1 MTDGIANDR
10 LEKLQELRSGG
21 TDPYPARVPRGQ
33 PIDSVLAEFAG
44 RVGQTVTLCGRLG
57 QIRDFGK
64 LRFSHLQDRTGSIQI
79 AFQRERLPAHWPG
92 RKLLDGN
99 DLVSI
104 TGELGTTQKGEPTL
118 WATEVVLAAKALRP
132 APEKWHGLQDQEQRY
147 RMRYVDLFANPE
159 VRQAFAMRSRIVREV
174 RHYFDSLG
182 YLEVETPILQPI
194 FGGAAARPFTTH
206 HNTLDM
212 QLYLR
217 IAPELYLKRLIV
229 GGMERVYEIGR
240 VFRNEGISTRH
251 NPEFTMLESYEAWA
265 DYRDVMARVEGLFA
279 HLVSTVLGGNGRVR
293 FRDADYE
300 LQPPFQKARYLE
312 LFAER
317 NPGVD
322 WFDEAA
328 VKRRAREL
336 KLPADGIAAPKLAN
350 GVFEATVEDTLRGPV
365 FVYDY
370 PVAISPLAKRLASD
384 PRVTER
390 FELFVA
396 GMELGN
402 AFSELN
408 DAIDQQQRFE
418 SQLAHKDE
426 ETPGEVDFDYVQALE
441 FGMPPAGGLG
451 IGIDRL
457 CMLLTGS
464 TSIRDVVL
472 FPLLR
477 RIDPAAAQGTTDQG
491 TPNHGTTAP

>member
-1 MTDGIANDR
+1 MTDGIAKDR
-10 LEKLQELRSGG
+10 LEKLQALRSAGK
-21 TDPYPARVPRGQ
+21 DPFPARVPRGQ
-33 PIDSVLAEFAG
+33 PIGELLADFAL
-44 RVGQTVTLCGRLG
+44 RTGQTVTIAGRLG
-57 QIRDFGK
+57 VVRDFGK
-64 LRFSHLQDRTGSIQI
+64 LRFAHLQDRTGSLQI
-79 AFQRERLPAHWPG
+79 GFQRDRLAAFWPD
-92 RKLLDGN
+92 RKTIEGN

-104 TGELGTTQKGEPTL
+104 TGELGVTQKGEPTL
-118 WATEVVLAAKALRP
+118 WATDVVLASKALRA
-132 APEKWHGLQDQEQRY
+132 APEKWHGLTDTEQRY

-159 VRQAFAMRSRIVREV
+159 VRQNFAMRSKLVREV
-174 RHYFDSLG
+174 RAYFDSLQ

-206 HNTLDM
+206 HNALDM
-212 QLYLR
+212 RLYLR

-265 DYRDVMARVEGLFA
+265 DYRDIMARVEGLFG
-279 HLVSTVLGGNGRVR
+279 HLCQHVLDGRTKVT
-293 FRDADYE
+293 FREKEFD
-300 LQPPFQKARYLE
+300 LQPPFQKAKYLD
-312 LFAER
+312 LFAQQ
-317 NPGVD
+317 NPGTD
-322 WFDEAA
+322 WFDHASCLQ
-328 VKRRAREL
+328 RAREL
-336 KLPADGIAAPKLAN
+336 HLKTDGIEPHKLAN
-350 GVFEATVEDTLRGPV
+350 DVFEATVEDTLQGPI

-370 PVAISPLAKRLASD
+370 PVAISPLAKRLAED

-390 FELFVA
+390 FELFVC

-408 DAIDQQQRFE
+408 DPIDQQQRFE
-418 SQLAHKDE
+418 AQLVHKDD
-426 ETPGEVDFDYVQALE
+426 ETPGEVDFDYVTALE

-457 CMLLTGS
+457 CMLFSGS

-477 RIDPAAAQGTTDQG
+477 RVDPGTETLG
-491 TPNHGTTAP
+491 ATPDAPPTAPLAP

>member
-1 MTDGIANDR
+1 LTDGIDDDR
-10 LEKLQELRSGG
+10 LKKLQAMRAAGH
-21 TDPYPARVPRGQ
+21 DPFPARVTRGQ
-33 PIDSVLAEFAG
+33 PIAELLVDFAT
-44 RVGQTVTLCGRLG
+44 RTGQTATIAGRLG
-57 QIRDFGK
+57 QVRDFGK
-64 LRFSHLQDRTGSIQI
+64 LRFAHLTDRSGSLQVG
-79 AFQRERLPAHWPG
+79 FQRERLAAFWPD
-92 RKLLDGN
+92 RKLVEGN
-99 DLVSI
+99 DLVSV

-118 WATEVVLAAKALRP
+118 WATEVTLAAKALRA
-132 APEKWHGLQDQEQRY
+132 APEKWHGLTDTEQRY

-159 VRQAFAMRSRIVREV
+159 VRTAFATRSRIVRAV

-194 FGGAAARPFTTH
+194 FGGAAARPFVTH

-265 DYRDVMARVEGLFA
+265 DYRDIMARVEGLFA
-279 HLVSTVLGGNGRVR
+279 HLVTDVLAGNGLVT
-293 FRDADYE
+293 FRDKQYQ
-300 LQPPFQKARYLE
+300 LQPPFQKARYLD
-312 LFAER
+312 LFGQQ

-322 WFDEAA
+322 WFDHASCTA
-328 VKRRAREL
+328 RAREL
-336 KLPADGIAAPKLAN
+336 HLKTDGIEPAKLAN
-350 GVFEATVEDTLRGPV
+350 DVFEATVEDTLQGPI
-365 FVYDY
+365 FVHDY
-370 PVAISPLAKRLASD
+370 PVAISPLAKRMRED

-408 DAIDQQQRFE
+408 DPIDQEQRFRE
-418 SQLAHKDE
+418 QMTHKDE
-426 ETPGEVDFDYVQALE
+426 ETPGEIDVDYVQALE

-457 CMLLTGS
+457 CMLLGGA

-477 RIDPAAAQGTTDQG
+477 RLDAPPSEPPAANEPPAPTT
-491 TPNHGTTAP
+491 P

>member
-10 LEKLQELRSGG
+10 LEKLEALRAAGQA
-21 TDPYPARVPRGQ
+21 PYPARVPRGM
-33 PIDSVLAEFAG
+33 PIADLLTDFAG
-44 RVGQTVTLCGRLG
+44 KQGQTATIAGRLG
-57 QIRDFGK
+57 QVRDFGK
-64 LRFSHLQDRTGSIQI
+64 LRFAHVADRTGSLQVG
-79 AFQRERLPAHWPG
+79 FQRDAMAAFWPN
-92 RKLLDGN
+92 RKLIEGN

-104 TGELGTTQKGEPTL
+104 TGKLGTTQKGEPTL
-118 WATEVVLAAKALRP
+118 WAEEVTLASKALRP

-147 RMRYVDLFANPE
+147 RMRYVDLYANPE
-159 VRQAFAMRSRIVREV
+159 VRDAFARRSRIVREV
-174 RHYFDSLG
+174 RAYFDSLG

-194 FGGAAARPFTTH
+194 FGGASARPFVTH

-265 DYRDVMARVEGLFA
+265 DYRDVMARVEGLFG
-279 HLVSTVLGGNGRVR
+279 HLVERVLGGSGTVT
-293 FRDADYE
+293 FREKQYD
-300 LQPPFQKARYLE
+300 LKPPFQKARYLD
-312 LFAER
+312 LFAQQ

-322 WFDEAA
+322 WFDHASCL
-328 VKRRAREL
+328 RRAKEL
-336 KLPADGIAAPKLAN
+336 GLATDGIEPSKLAN
-350 GVFEATVEDTLRGPV
+350 DVFEATVEDTLQGPI

-370 PVAISPLAKRLASD
+370 PVAISPLAKRLADD

-408 DAIDQQQRFE
+408 DPIDQQQRFE
-418 SQLAHKDE
+418 AQMVHQDD
-426 ETPGEVDFDYVQALE
+426 ETPGEVDLDYVTALE

-457 CMLLTGS
+457 CMLLSGA

-477 RIDPAAAQGTTDQG
+477 RQAPAGPDGAPPTE
-491 TPNHGTTAP
+491 PNQAP

>member
-1 MTDGIANDR
+1 MTDGIAKDR
-10 LEKLQELRSGG
+10 LDKLDAIRTAGR
-21 TDPYPARVPRGQ
+21 DPFPPRVPR
-33 PIDSVLAEFAG
+33 PIPVRQLLCDYEQKMGATVTVAG
-44 RVGQTVTLCGRLG
+44 RLSV
-57 QIRDFGK
+57 IRDFGK
-64 LRFSHLQDRTGSIQI
+64 LRFAHLSDRSGELQI
-79 AFQRERLPAHWPG
+79 GFQRDRLPTFWPD
-92 RKLLDGN
+92 RKQVEAN
-99 DLVSI
+99 DLVAV
-104 TGELGTTQKGEPTL
+104 TGEVGVTQKGERTL
-118 WATEVVLAAKALRP
+118 WATEVVLASKALRP

-159 VRQAFAMRSRIVREV
+159 VRQTFARRSLILQQVRA
-174 RHYFDSLG
+174 YFDSLD

-194 FGGAAARPFTTH
+194 FGGAQARPFVTH
-206 HNTLDM
+206 HNALDM

-229 GGMERVYEIGR
+229 GGLERVYEIGR

-279 HLVSTVLGGNGRVR
+279 HLCDKVLGGQTVVR
-293 FRDADYE
+293 FRDADYD
-300 LQPPFQKARYLE
+300 LKPPFQKARYLE
-312 LFAER
+312 LFAQQ

-322 WFDEAA
+322 FFDDAQ
-328 VKRRAREL
+328 VRARARQL
-336 KLPADGIAAPKLAN
+336 SLPEAGIPPFKLAN
-350 GVFEATVEDTLRGPV
+350 DVFEATVEDTLRGPV

-370 PVAISPLAKRLASD
+370 PVAICPLAKQSPDD
-384 PRVTER
+384 PRIAER

-408 DAIDQQQRFE
+408 DPIDQERRFQDQLVHHDDE
-418 SQLAHKDE
+418 SPSE
-426 ETPGEVDFDYVQALE
+426 MDFDYVTALE
-441 FGMPPAGGLG
+441 FGMPPAAGLG

-457 CMLLTGS
+457 CMLLCGMN
-464 TSIRDVVL
+464 SIRDVVL

-477 RIDPAAAQGTTDQG
+477 RIDPAAGSEAV
-491 TPNHGTTAP
+491 AASEA

>member
-1 MTDGIANDR
+1 MTDGIAPDR
-10 LEKLQELRSGG
+10 HEKLDALRAAGQ
-21 TDPYPARVPRGQ
+21 DPFPARVARGQ
-33 PIDSVLAEFAG
+33 PIADLLSDFGA
-44 RVGQTVTLCGRLG
+44 RVGQTVTLAGRLG

-64 LRFSHLQDRTGSIQI
+64 LRFAHLSDRTGSLQVG
-79 AFQRERLPAHWPG
+79 FQRERLEAFWPG
-92 RKLLDGN
+92 RKLIEGN
-99 DLVSI
+99 DLVSV
-104 TGELGTTQKGEPTL
+104 TGELGHTQKGEPTL
-118 WATEVVLAAKALRP
+118 WAAEVVLACKALRP
-132 APEKWHGLQDQEQRY
+132 APEKWHGLTDTEARY
-147 RMRYVDLFANPE
+147 RMRYVDLFANPD
-159 VRQAFAMRSRIVREV
+159 VRQAFAQRSAIVREV

-194 FGGAAARPFTTH
+194 FGGAAARPFVTQ
-206 HNTLDM
+206 HNALGM

-217 IAPELYLKRLIV
+217 IAPELYLKRLLV

-279 HLVSTVLGGNGRVR
+279 HLVERVLHGQGTVR
-293 FRDADYE
+293 FRDRDYD
-300 LQPPFQKARYLE
+300 LRPPFAKQRYLD
-312 LFAER
+312 LFGEH

-322 WFDEAA
+322 WFDHDACT
-328 VKRRAREL
+328 RRAREL
-336 KLPADGIAAPKLAN
+336 GLKIDGVEPAKLAN
-350 GVFEATVEDTLRGPV
+350 DVFEATVEDTLHGPV
-365 FVYDY
+365 FVHDY
-370 PVAISPLAKRLASD
+370 PVAISPLAKRVAGD

-408 DAIDQQQRFE
+408 DPIDQEQRFRE
-418 SQLAHKDE
+418 QVAHKLATKDE
-426 ETPGEVDFDYVQALE
+426 EIPGEVDLDYVQALE

-457 CMLLTGS
+457 CMLFGGA

-477 RIDPAAAQGTTDQG
+477 RVDAAPPAD
-491 TPNHGTTAP
+491 APPPP